1 MKVWKRKASD
11 VMALWWMN
19 IMSKK
24 TIIKLLVVFFLFLLP
39 IGYFLSEWCFAAGGI
54 KILYYNFWKYDKN
67 KVRVVEDCNFIF
79 YKEGYSKTYTLNS
92 GYYVART

>member
-1 MKVWKRKASD
+1 
-11 VMALWWMN
+11 
-19 IMSKK
+19 MSKK